1 MPALKTYRLF
11 ISHSWDYGGDYRRLK
26 DLLDNAKYFNFMNYS
41 VPEEKAKGTRTD
53 QELEAALKTQLA
65 SVQLVLV
72 IAGMYIP
79 YRKWIQYEMDLAR
92 FYDKPIIG
100 IKPRGNAYIPQAV
113 TNAACEIVAWNTNSI
128 VTAIR
133 QHA

>member
-11 ISHSWDYGGDYRRLK
+11 ISHSWDYGGDYQRLK
-26 DLLDNAKYFNFMNYS
+26 DLLDNARYLNYMNYS

-53 QELEAALKTQLA
+53 RELEQALKAQLA
-65 SVQLVLV
+65 PVQLLLV

-92 FYDKPIIG
+92 FYGKPIIG
-100 IKPRGNAYIPQAV
+100 IKPWGNEYVPQAV
-113 TNAACEIVAWNTNSI
+113 RNAACEVVAWNTNSI